1 MTTQPATNLWRK
13 IAQYIA
19 AANSQTALRQ
29 GSPGTYLR
37 ENMITTEEATYLLEL
52 HFLLTEALSIIEQ
65 GCEIMT
71 LDQLGTWKGV
81 RGFLERV
88 HELYEENA

>member
-1 MTTQPATNLWRK
+1 
-13 IAQYIA
+13 
-19 AANSQTALRQ
+19 
-29 GSPGTYLR
+29 
-37 ENMITTEEATYLLEL
+37 MITTEEATYLLEL